1 MLGAIIGDIMGSAYE
16 ANPIKTKD
24 IPRFNPKGRMT
35 DDSRLTFGVAKV
47 LLDHYPFTFSSES
60 LVAIQEDLKVKFSN
74 IVRGDYYAG
83 WGASF
88 FEWAR
93 MPNSIKEPYNS
104 YGNGSA
110 MRISSVG
117 WLAKTE
123 EEVKILSKTV
133 SEITHNHPEGLKGA
147 EAIAM
152 CIFLARQGKTKEEI
166 KDYVI
171 KNYYP
176 RLIGLSYDL
185 LLKYYQFDVS
195 CQGSVPEAIFSFLI
209 SQSLED
215 AIKTAISLGGDSDT
229 LAAMAGSIAEAYYQ
243 SEELSDFEQDFLDR
257 VIDLHDENLIIQLH
271 TVIHSPKFLRNRDI

>member
-1 MLGAIIGDIMGSAYE
+1 
-16 ANPIKTKD
+16 
-24 IPRFNPKGRMT
+24 
-35 DDSRLTFGVAKV
+35 
-47 LLDHYPFTFSSES
+47 
-60 LVAIQEDLKVKFSN
+60 
-74 IVRGDYYAG
+74 
-83 WGASF
+83 
-88 FEWAR
+88 
-93 MPNSIKEPYNS
+93 
-104 YGNGSA
+104 
-110 MRISSVG
+110 
-117 WLAKTE
+117 
-123 EEVKILSKTV
+123 
-133 SEITHNHPEGLKGA
+133 
-147 EAIAM
+147 
-152 CIFLARQGKTKEEI
+152 LARQGKTKEEI